1 MRTFEDRQLFWAVLP
16 KVWDHHHQIEKTSLP
31 SLSIHSWLGF
41 VFVLHK
47 MCELPKLWRVWETAE
62 PPVIELPPDF
72 FFFCFASPPII
83 CHTCSQYSYIFT
95 DLSGRRP
102 RWCHSQNRRGKLAT
116 NCSTSQSFQFHVI
129 KSNHLHWL
137 YSYISTYLS
146 GYRSFWAMGQVAQK
160 SHNPISPFISYRLQS
175 SVTLARHILT
185 YSMEHSGGKGGEWWK
200 LPKNYP
206 MPISLP
212 LWRECGPHWAP
223 D

>member
-1 MRTFEDRQLFWAVLP
+1 MRTFEDRQLFRHFY
-16 KVWDHHHQIEKTSLP
+16 KSLRPP
-31 SLSIHSWLGF
+31 SSNWENITAITVNPLLVGV

-72 FFFCFASPPII
+72 FFLCFASPPII

-116 NCSTSQSFQFHVI
+116 NCSTGQSFQFHVI

-137 YSYISTYLS
+137 YSYISTDLS
-146 GYRSFWAMGQVAQK
+146 GYRSWCYFWAMGKLPKITQPHFPVYF
-160 SHNPISPFISYRLQS
+160 ISPPIICHTHSPYSY
-175 SVTLARHILT
+175 IF
-185 YSMEHSGGKGGEWWK
+185 HSRGKGGEWWK